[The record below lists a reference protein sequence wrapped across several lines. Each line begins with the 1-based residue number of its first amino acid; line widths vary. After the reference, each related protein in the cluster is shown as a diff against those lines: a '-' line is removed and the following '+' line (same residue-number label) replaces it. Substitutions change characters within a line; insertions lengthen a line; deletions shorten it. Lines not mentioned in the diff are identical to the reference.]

1 MIVSDVVTRVQ
12 RQFGDEASVQID
24 SDDVIRWIND
34 CAKDLAVQNDLGQ
47 ATASQN
53 SVANQS
59 LYTQP
64 ADALAIRTIYFDSLK
79 LDFYTR
85 QEYDAYVNNNDP
97 KEEAAGT
104 PFMYTRHVEDI
115 LLYPKPDAVK
125 TIKIWYF
132 ARPTEVTTTSDSLPF
147 AVEYHNRI
155 VEYCLQQ
162 AYQTDE
168 DWDAAER
175 MKGQFED
182 GMARLKQLE
191 DADEEEF
198 YPSITT
204 LPDDGGYWG

>member
-24 SDDVIRWIND
+24 SDDIIRWIND

-47 ATASQN
+47 TTATLN
-53 SVANQS
+53 SVINQNV
-59 LYTQP
+59 YTAP
-64 ADALAIRTIYFDSLK
+64 VDMLAIRSVYYNDLK

-85 QEYDAYVNNNDP
+85 AEYDAYVNNNDP
-97 KEEAAGT
+97 HEDATGT
-104 PFMYTRHVEDI
+104 PFFYTRFVND
-115 LLYPKPDAVK
+115 LQLYPKPDQVQE
-125 TIKIWYF
+125 IKIWYF
-132 ARPTEVTTTSDSLPF
+132 QRPTEVTTTSDSLPF

-175 MKGQFED
+175 MRGQFED
-182 GMARLKQLE
+182 GMAKLKQLE
-191 DADEEEF
+191 EADEEEF
-198 YPSITT
+198 YPTITV